1 MMKNSFIK
9 VLTLAGALT
18 MVTGCSKIEEIASKL
33 IEDDSSSQ
41 NSSSAPIESS
51 ESSNPSE
58 SSQVTPSSSS
68 SSSAAPSSSS
78 SSSGGGSA
86 SKVEI
91 SFWHTFGQ
99 TSQDNLKPQIQK
111 VQELVKKNEG
121 VDVPVNLVPESNY
134 DTIKED
140 ISKGIEAGQGNIPTI
155 AVAYPDHAADYIEA
169 EGNQQGK
176 YLVNLND
183 YINNKDYGL
192 GTEAYLGDAEND
204 SIDDFIPSYIEGGQ
218 KFTREGQYTMPYM
231 KSTEAMLYNYDAVV
245 KVLAHYKPELQ
256 GAEEAIKDYMN
267 NLDWDEFMELCRQ
280 VATYKDEINPA
291 LKVAAFY
298 DSDSNM
304 FISQL
309 YQSSIGYA
317 SIVTNDAGKKVGH
330 IDFAEGE
337 NRTKAEAMV
346 SKLRN
351 LYNENVNG
359 IHLFTTKGVFSTY
372 GSDSFKNVESVFTIG
387 STGGS
392 GYSITSAFQ
401 LGVCR
406 VPPMVKNNPLYVT
419 QGPDLCIFNNP
430 TLSDT
435 ANKTRTLYA
444 WKLLKYLTNSENNC
458 NICLLG
464 SEGYLPVR
472 QSSYEE
478 DLYFE
483 FLESGE
489 AQATIAELVTEKIG
503 NSYFNAPCFPGS
515 AELREQCKGII
526 TLSLSTDNPISGIFD
541 TAINNAI
548 LKIK

>member
-1 MMKNSFIK
+1 MMKSRLIK
-9 VLTLAGALT
+9 ILTLTSALVLLAGCGGT
-18 MVTGCSKIEEIASKL
+18 PETPSKIVD
-33 IEDDSSSQ
+33 DDSSSSQ
-41 NSSSAPIESS
+41 APASSSQGGQESS
-51 ESSNPSE
+51 HSSA
-58 SSQVTPSSSS
+58 VTPSS

-78 SSSGGGSA
+78 SSGGGQSGN
-86 SKVEI
+86 KVEI

-99 TSQDNLKPQIQK
+99 TIQDNLKPQIQK
-111 VQELVKKNEG
+111 FQELVKKNEG
-121 VDVPVNLVPESNY
+121 VDVTVNLVPESNY

-169 EGNQQGK
+169 EGNQPGK

-192 GTEAYLGDAEND
+192 GTESYLGDVEGD

-231 KSTEAMLYNYDAVV
+231 KSTEAMLYNYDAIV
-245 KVLAHYKPELQ
+245 KVLAHYKPEFQ
-256 GAEEAIKDYMN
+256 GAENAIKDYMD
-267 NLDWDEFMELCRQ
+267 NLDWAEFMELCRQ
-280 VATYKDEINPA
+280 VATYKSEINPA

-317 SIVTNDAGKKVGH
+317 SIVDNGQGKKVGH
-330 IDFAEGE
+330 IDFADGE

-346 SKLRN
+346 SNLRE
-351 LYNENVNG
+351 LYNESVNG

-392 GYSITSAFQ
+392 GYSITSAFK
-401 LGVCR
+401 LGVCK

-430 TLSDT
+430 TLSEN
-435 ANKTRTLYA
+435 ANKLRTLYA
-444 WKLLKYLTNSENNC
+444 WKLMKYLTNSENNC
-458 NICLLG
+458 KICLLG

-478 DLYFE
+478 DLYLE

-489 AQATIAELVTEKIG
+489 AQATIAELVTDKING
-503 NSYFNAPCFPGS
+503 KYFNAPCFPGS
-515 AELREQCKGII
+515 AALREECKGII
-526 TLSLSTDNPISGIFD
+526 TLSLSTNNSITSIFD
-541 TAINNAI
+541 TAINNAVM
-548 LKIK
+548 KIK

>member
-1 MMKNSFIK
+1 MKSRLIK
-9 VLTLAGALT
+9 ILTLTSAL
-18 MVTGCSKIEEIASKL
+18 VLLTGCGGTPEAPSKIVD
-33 IEDDSSSQ
+33 DDSSSSQAPASSSQGGQESSQSSAVAPSSSSNSVAPSSQSQ
-41 NSSSAPIESS
+41 NSSS
-51 ESSNPSE
+51 
-58 SSQVTPSSSS
+58 
-68 SSSAAPSSSS
+68 
-78 SSSGGGSA
+78 GGGQSGN
-86 SKVEI
+86 KVEI

-99 TSQDNLKPQIQK
+99 TIQDNLKPQIQK
-111 VQELVKKNEG
+111 FQELVKKNEG
-121 VDVPVNLVPESNY
+121 VDVTVNLVPESNY

-169 EGNQQGK
+169 EGNQPGK
-176 YLVNLND
+176 FLVNLND

-192 GTEAYLGDAEND
+192 GTEAYLGDVEGD

-245 KVLAHYKPELQ
+245 KVLAHYKPEFQ
-256 GAEEAIKDYMN
+256 GAENAIKDYMD
-267 NLDWDEFMELCRQ
+267 NLDWAEFMNLCRQ
-280 VATYKDEINPA
+280 VATYKSEINPA

-317 SIVTNDAGKKVGH
+317 SIVDNGQGKKVGH
-330 IDFAEGE
+330 IDFADGE

-346 SKLRN
+346 SNLRE
-351 LYNENVNG
+351 LYNESVNG

-392 GYSITSAFQ
+392 GYSITSAFK
-401 LGVCR
+401 LGVCK

-430 TLSDT
+430 TLSEN
-435 ANKTRTLYA
+435 ANKLRTLYA
-444 WKLLKYLTNSENNC
+444 WKLMKYLTNSENNC
-458 NICLLG
+458 KICLLG

-478 DLYFE
+478 DLYLE

-489 AQATIAELVTEKIG
+489 AQATIAELVTDKING
-503 NSYFNAPCFPGS
+503 KYFNAPCFPGS
-515 AELREQCKGII
+515 AALREECKGII
-526 TLSLSTDNPISGIFD
+526 TLSLSTNNSITSIFD
-541 TAINNAI
+541 TAINNAVM
-548 LKIK
+548 KIK

>member
-1 MMKNSFIK
+1 MMKSRLIK
-9 VLTLAGALT
+9 ILTLTGVLALL
-18 MVTGCSKIEEIASKL
+18 TGCGKIEDIASKL
-33 IEDDSSSQ
+33 IDDDSSSSQ
-41 NSSSAPIESS
+41 APASSSQGGQESS
-51 ESSNPSE
+51 ESSA
-58 SSQVTPSSSS
+58 VAPSSSNS
-68 SSSAAPSSSS
+68 SVVPSSS
-78 SSSGGGSA
+78 SSSGGGQSGN
-86 SKVEI
+86 KVEI

-99 TSQDNLKPQIQK
+99 TIQDNLKPQIQK
-111 VQELVKKNEG
+111 FQELVKKNEG
-121 VDVPVNLVPESNY
+121 VDVTVNLVPESNY

-169 EGNQQGK
+169 EGNQPGK
-176 YLVNLND
+176 FLVNLND

-192 GTEAYLGDAEND
+192 GTEAYLGDVEGD

-245 KVLAHYKPELQ
+245 KVLAHYKPEFQ
-256 GAEEAIKDYMN
+256 GAENAIKDYMD
-267 NLDWDEFMELCRQ
+267 NLDWAEFMNLCRQ
-280 VATYKDEINPA
+280 VATYKSEINPA

-317 SIVTNDAGKKVGH
+317 SIVDNGQGKKVGH
-330 IDFAEGE
+330 IDFADGE

-346 SKLRN
+346 SNLRE
-351 LYNENVNG
+351 LYNESVNG

-392 GYSITSAFQ
+392 GYSITSAFK
-401 LGVCR
+401 LGVCK

-430 TLSDT
+430 TLSEN
-435 ANKTRTLYA
+435 ANKLRTLYA
-444 WKLLKYLTNSENNC
+444 WKLMKYLTNSENNC
-458 NICLLG
+458 KICLLG

-478 DLYFE
+478 DLYLE

-489 AQATIAELVTEKIG
+489 AQATIAELVTDKING
-503 NSYFNAPCFPGS
+503 KYFNAPCFPGS
-515 AELREQCKGII
+515 AALREECKGII
-526 TLSLSTDNPISGIFD
+526 TLSLSTNNSITSIFD
-541 TAINNAI
+541 TAINNAVM
-548 LKIK
+548 KIK